1 MFNKTFCLI
10 VICSIMIVTSGR
22 VALAANATAK
32 EAAHTEKV
40 KAAIA
45 KLGTGPSAQVEIKL
59 RDKSKLKGYIKEANE
74 EHFVL
79 VSAATGDNTA
89 VAYPQVKQ
97 VKGNNLSTG
106 TKVAIGVGI
115 AIVVLIV
122 VFMDHIVAY

>member
-1 MFNKTFCLI
+1 MLNRIFCLVLI
-10 VICSIMIVTSGR
+10 SSIMMVTGGR
-22 VALAANATAK
+22 FALAANATAK
-32 EAAHTEKV
+32 EDAATEKV

-74 EHFVL
+74 ERFVL
-79 VSAATGDNTA
+79 VSDTTGATTE

-106 TKVAIGVGI
+106 AKVAIGVGI
-115 AIVVLIV
+115 GFVVLLV
-122 VFMDHIVAY
+122 VLKDRINGH

>member
-1 MFNKTFCLI
+1 MFKKTFCLV
-10 VICSIMIVTSGR
+10 VICALMIVTSGR

-79 VSAATGDNTA
+79 VSSATGSATE

-97 VKGNNLSTG
+97 VKGLNLSTG
-106 TKVAIGVGI
+106 AKVAIGVGVG
-115 AIVVLIV
+115 IVILLL
-122 VFMDHIVAY
+122 VFKDHIIAY